1 MLMAAT
7 LVMASMK
14 NAMTKIIPFVTRN
27 RQFTQLKYTWLTA
40 LRAVE

>member
-14 NAMTKIIPFVTRN
+14 KCDDKNYSFSHTKPTI
-27 RQFTQLKYTWLTA
+27 TQLKYSWLTA